1 MLSLFYFNIQQN
13 SVSPCLY
20 VFCQILHS
28 RKHFQLFKVAWNP
41 CKFLGSAKHTANS
54 DNWQRNWKFPFYFSL
69 KIGQNWN
76 DFHHKFHWYFIWFML
91 NFYFEMDRVINLRN
105 YKSVQHDLTLYEM
118 LNVFEQQNTEYV
130 HCTYITFEL
139 FFVMNYKT

>member
-1 MLSLFYFNIQQN
+1 
-13 SVSPCLY
+13 
-20 VFCQILHS
+20 
-28 RKHFQLFKVAWNP
+28 
-41 CKFLGSAKHTANS
+41 
-54 DNWQRNWKFPFYFSL
+54 
-69 KIGQNWN
+69 
-76 DFHHKFHWYFIWFML
+76 ML